1 MGSILG
7 FLVGV
12 GMIFS
17 AWSGELESWSIFA
30 FVLLALLGVLL
41 FPRTVGTFTSGVMFL
56 SPIAILSG
64 LISGNTQSA
73 FSALVIG
80 IGAFTTQWIVGK
92 FRPDATF

>member
-17 AWSGELESWSIFA
+17 AWSGDLEPWGIFA
-30 FVLLALLGVLL
+30 FILLALIGVLL

-56 SPIAILSG
+56 SPLAILSG
-64 LISGNTQSA
+64 LISGNTESA

-80 IGAFTTQWIVGK
+80 IGAFATQWIVGK
-92 FRPDATF
+92 FRPESAY